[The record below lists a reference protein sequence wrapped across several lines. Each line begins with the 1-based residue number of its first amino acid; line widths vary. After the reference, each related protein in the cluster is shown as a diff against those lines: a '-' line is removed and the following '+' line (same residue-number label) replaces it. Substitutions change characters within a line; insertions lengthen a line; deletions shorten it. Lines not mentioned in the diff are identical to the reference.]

1 MIEPI
6 AALYHCAARRYMLF
20 RVEDVTAGQSRELL
34 FRKRQGGLKARAH
47 ASARAHACSL
57 IRSIRVGRPL
67 RGLTVAHPTTL
78 QTQTRAN
85 SPIAAFYRFES
96 QAIFP

>member
-6 AALYHCAARRYMLF
+6 AALYRRAARRYMPF
-20 RVEDVTAGQSRELL
+20 RVEDVTAGQSREPF
-34 FRKRQGGLKARAH
+34 FRKRQGGAKGRAH
-47 ASARAHACSL
+47 AGAPRP
-57 IRSIRVGRPL
+57 RVLVDPLYPRGDGRCAAL
-67 RGLTVAHPTTL
+67 AHPATL

-85 SPIAAFYRFES
+85 SPIAALYRFES